1 MWAIYIAMFSKT
13 QLKWY
18 VLVLWARGGIPL
30 VTIDAVSFV
39 SAVILSF
46 N

>member
-1 MWAIYIAMFSKT
+1 MWAIYTAMFSKT

-18 VLVLWARGGIPL
+18 DLVLWARGGTPL
-30 VTIDAVSFV
+30 LTIDAVSFV
-39 SAVILSF
+39 SGVILSF